1 MAHHSSNFLSLC
13 FPICFDAEKKAAVSK
28 KARVLAEKK
37 STELE
42 MNLGETELKL
52 VGAESLNLAQ
62 ADELADLK
70 VALEACE
77 NKWYYE
83 GFVDVENS
91 VELVVRQGRKLRFEE
106 GWLAALQA
114 IRILEDSPLR
124 NPDQIPF

>member
-62 ADELADLK
+62 ADELADLNA
-70 VALEACE
+70 ALEACE

>member
-13 FPICFDAEKKAAVSK
+13 FLICFDAEKKAAASK

-106 GWLAALQA
+106 GWLATLQA

-124 NPDQIPF
+124 NPNQIPF

>member
-13 FPICFDAEKKAAVSK
+13 FPICFDAEKKAAASK
-28 KARVLAEKK
+28 KARMLAEKK

-52 VGAESLNLAQ
+52 AGVENLNLAQ

>member
-13 FPICFDAEKKAAVSK
+13 FPIFFDAEKKAAVSK

>member
-1 MAHHSSNFLSLC
+1 M
-13 FPICFDAEKKAAVSK
+13 SK

>member
-13 FPICFDAEKKAAVSK
+13 FPICFDVEKKAAASK

-52 VGAESLNLAQ
+52 AGAESLNLAQ
-62 ADELADLK
+62 VDELADLK
-70 VALEACE
+70 AALEACE
-77 NKWYYE
+77 NKWYDE

-91 VELVVRQGRKLRFEE
+91 VELVVCQGRKLRFEE

-114 IRILEDSPLR
+114 MRILEDSPLR

>member
-13 FPICFDAEKKAAVSK
+13 FPICFDAEKKAAASK

-62 ADELADLK
+62 ADELAYLNA
-70 VALEACE
+70 ALEACE
-77 NKWYYE
+77 NKWYNE
-83 GFVDVENS
+83 GFADVENFANQ
-91 VELVVRQGRKLRFEE
+91 VVRQ
-106 GWLAALQA
+106 A
-114 IRILEDSPLR
+114 
-124 NPDQIPF
+124 